1 MKSTDEATRESWIAM
16 TDFRFAFAALRNEL
30 RDRFQRAEA
39 RISSYPDPDRDR
51 TLPLGKQIAFRTA
64 LELVDEFEDKVTQV
78 AHDRPSGRCVWTGD
92 DSPPNPPS
100 ALRLIWQ
107 DEYTGAAVSINGA
120 IVEISYGRPFY
131 RLTVDE
137 AAAFAD
143 ALTNAITHAC
153 SCASRWNP
161 ATQLYNGAGE

>member
-1 MKSTDEATRESWIAM
+1 MKSTDESPREFWIAM
-16 TDFRFAFAALRNEL
+16 TDFRLAFAGLRKTLHE
-30 RDRFQRAEA
+30 RFQLAEV
-39 RISSYPDPDRDR
+39 RISSYPDLDRDR
-51 TLPLGKQIAFRTA
+51 TMPLGKQIAFGTA
-64 LELVDEFEDKVTQV
+64 LELVDEFEDKITRV

-100 ALRLIWQ
+100 AMRLIWQ
-107 DEYTGAAVSINGA
+107 DEYTEAAVYINGA

-161 ATQLYNGAGE
+161 ATQLYNRVGA